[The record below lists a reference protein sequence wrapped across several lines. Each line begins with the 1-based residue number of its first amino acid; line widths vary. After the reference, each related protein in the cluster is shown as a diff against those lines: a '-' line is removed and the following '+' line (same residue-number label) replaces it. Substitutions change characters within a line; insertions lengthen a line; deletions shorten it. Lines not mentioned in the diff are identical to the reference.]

1 MGRFQADLL
10 VNNEGK
16 ARAYPNQTQSPMFDF
31 RKLATNFSFLV
42 LGEAVSKI
50 FAFAAFVFLARTFGP
65 REFGH
70 LEFVLAVIIFATLLT
85 DFGANP
91 LGSREVAKAREKL
104 NKIITSI
111 VSMRI
116 ILFISTYCL
125 LFVFA
130 LIFLRDKPQLKNLL
144 LLYGLSLFFVPLF
157 LQFVFQGLEKMKW
170 VAIAS
175 IIRQVVFA
183 LGVFIF
189 VTVIRKIWVVAFVEI
204 AAVGSLALYC
214 VYMLIFHI
222 KETDF
227 KIDTT
232 TLWSTFKE
240 ALPIGL
246 SDITWAFMWY
256 FATILL
262 GLLTNGN
269 EVGWFSAAHRPVMT
283 LHTFVWL
290 YFCNLLPTITR
301 SENETKDVLDN
312 LMRYSMTITA
322 WGTIFLGT
330 VVLIMAEP
338 LVVLVFGDRFRES
351 AAVMRILIWMIPLS
365 SLGSHYRYTLIGYG
379 YQRFELV
386 AHVIA
391 ALVSVL
397 MGFILIPTFA
407 QIGAALSLITAVT
420 VYCFLVYFFV
430 KVKIRHI
437 PFLPYSIK
445 PILASVCMV
454 GVFVIINN
462 YKLWLAASA
471 SIACYIFS
479 LILLQSKVRKIV
491 AMPLLRKG

>member
-1 MGRFQADLL
+1 
-10 VNNEGK
+10 
-16 ARAYPNQTQSPMFDF
+16 MFDF

-246 SDITWAFMWY
+246 SDITWA
-256 FATILL
+256 
-262 GLLTNGN
+262 G
-269 EVGWFSAAHRPVMT
+269 
-283 LHTFVWL
+283 
-290 YFCNLLPTITR
+290 
-301 SENETKDVLDN
+301 
-312 LMRYSMTITA
+312 
-322 WGTIFLGT
+322 
-330 VVLIMAEP
+330 
-338 LVVLVFGDRFRES
+338 
-351 AAVMRILIWMIPLS
+351 
-365 SLGSHYRYTLIGYG
+365 
-379 YQRFELV
+379 
-386 AHVIA
+386 
-391 ALVSVL
+391 
-397 MGFILIPTFA
+397 
-407 QIGAALSLITAVT
+407 
-420 VYCFLVYFFV
+420 
-430 KVKIRHI
+430 
-437 PFLPYSIK
+437 
-445 PILASVCMV
+445 
-454 GVFVIINN
+454 
-462 YKLWLAASA
+462 
-471 SIACYIFS
+471 
-479 LILLQSKVRKIV
+479 
-491 AMPLLRKG
+491 